1 MTAETELIAL
11 KARVAELQDRIEFLY
26 RHLNIEYVE
35 NPQAANAKVVALIR
49 KGSLIEAIK
58 LYREIYNVGLAE
70 AKQAVDRIQ
79 AGLGM

>member
-1 MTAETELIAL
+1 MSAETEFIAL
-11 KARVAELQDRIEFLY
+11 KARVAELEDRIEFLY
-26 RHLNIEYVE
+26 RHLNIEYVA
-35 NPQAANAKVVALIR
+35 NPQAANAKVVALVK

-70 AKQAVDRIQ
+70 AKRAVDQIQ